1 MNGAQSN
8 LLLSNQPITELS
20 QASNDTS
27 RELVYIYDLH
37 PPKEF
42 EELWK
47 EDFDRTQVAVS
58 LQNFWP
64 EFSKIDSPQTY
75 NDVFKHLFKEL
86 NLQNPMI
93 ISKGNHF
100 VFLLSYLQNNIAPVR
115 ELIVVNTSC
124 MITPRANYSQS
135 FINMYPEINA
145 LKFKLFAVCDKL
157 NAKERNDYKL
167 YSSSDN
173 IVDEEN
179 LSTLIQKLSKK
190 ED

>member
-20 QASNDTS
+20 KASVDAS

-42 EELWK
+42 EELWN

-75 NDVFKHLFKEL
+75 NDVFTHLFKEL
-86 NLQNPMI
+86 NLQNPII
-93 ISKGNHF
+93 ISKGDHF

-115 ELIVVNTSC
+115 ELVVVNTSC

-135 FINMYPEINA
+135 FINMYPEISA

>member
-1 MNGAQSN
+1 
-8 LLLSNQPITELS
+8 
-20 QASNDTS
+20 
-27 RELVYIYDLH
+27 
-37 PPKEF
+37 
-42 EELWK
+42 
-47 EDFDRTQVAVS
+47 
-58 LQNFWP
+58 
-64 EFSKIDSPQTY
+64 
-75 NDVFKHLFKEL
+75 
-86 NLQNPMI
+86 MI